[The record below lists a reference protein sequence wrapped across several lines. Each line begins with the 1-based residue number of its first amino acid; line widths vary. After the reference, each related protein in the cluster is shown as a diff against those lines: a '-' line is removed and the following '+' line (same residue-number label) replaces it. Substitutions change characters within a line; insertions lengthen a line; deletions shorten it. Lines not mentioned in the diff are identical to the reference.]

1 MSIQDILLNSQPI
14 VQPSNSKISELVI
27 NSYFEDVDDGKQ
39 MLLNSLIICEEE
51 MNNNNKTIIDLKN
64 KILFL
69 ENENLSLE
77 DSINRVF
84 NIIGDNKTK
93 T

>member
-93 T
+93 I

>member
-14 VQPSNSKISELVI
+14 VQPSSSKISELVI

-39 MLLNSLIICEEE
+39 MLLNSLIICEEKI
-51 MNNNNKTIIDLKN
+51 NNNNKTIIDLKN

-93 T
+93 I